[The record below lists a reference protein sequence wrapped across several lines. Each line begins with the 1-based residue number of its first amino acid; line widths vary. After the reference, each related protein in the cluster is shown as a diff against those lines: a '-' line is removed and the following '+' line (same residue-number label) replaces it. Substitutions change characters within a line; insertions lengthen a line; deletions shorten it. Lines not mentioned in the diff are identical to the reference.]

1 MSWLFHFTNRSVYY
15 GWCQDDQSSRKKFVK
30 TQRVL
35 KIQISSYQKA
45 EISSRNLNSKI
56 SWLRRVWLHS
66 TVPVTTTTS
75 RENEMRK
82 GKEIFGQKTYHSY
95 LAVYQNF
102 LGYFGLFWNKKAGCR
117 RRIVHTEDL
126 VAEDKLRLVSSCLGP
141 SCQ

>member
-45 EISSRNLNSKI
+45 EISSKNLKKI
-56 SWLRRVWLHS
+56 SWLRRVWLQS
-66 TVPVTTTTS
+66 TVPVTT

-82 GKEIFGQKTYHSY
+82 GKEIFGQKTYHS
-95 LAVYQNF
+95 
-102 LGYFGLFWNKKAGCR
+102 
-117 RRIVHTEDL
+117 I
-126 VAEDKLRLVSSCLGP
+126 
-141 SCQ
+141 